1 MTTTRQATIVGAF
14 IVGAIVL
21 IAVAIVTFSAPSFLH
36 TPVRAVAFFEG
47 SLAGLDTGAP
57 VTFRGVRVGSVTNV
71 VIRVSAVNA
80 VPTIPVYLELNPGQ
94 LVSDRAE
101 FRGISTEDIGEL
113 VQHGL
118 RAQLEN
124 ESLIT
129 GQKRVELDFLPD
141 QPAVLVGGDMTVPE
155 IPAIKSQLDELRD
168 ELTGLDLKGLT
179 EAAEGALVS
188 IKTLSDRANGE
199 IESLSQSASTITA
212 SIDTLLK
219 NANEAVTTLAEEA
232 RLTLV
237 SVRRLS
243 DDTDVQINARGLQL
257 TAVLT
262 ALQSAAGGINSAAS
276 SVGAMLDPR
285 SNLLANLDATMRD
298 LAVAA
303 SALRSFALQLERNPS
318 AIILGR

>member
-1 MTTTRQATIVGAF
+1 MTSTRQATIVGAF

-21 IAVAIVTFSAPSFLH
+21 ITAAIVAFSAPSFLH
-36 TPVRAVAFFEG
+36 SPVRAVTYFQG

-57 VTFRGVRVGSVTNV
+57 VTFRGVRVGSVTSV
-71 VIRVSAVNA
+71 VIRVRAVG
-80 VPTIPVYLELNPGQ
+80 VEPTIPVYLELIPGT
-94 LVSDRAE
+94 LVSDNHD
-101 FRGISTEDIGEL
+101 FTGISTEDIGTL

-129 GQKRVELDFLPD
+129 GQKRVELDFLPE
-141 QPAVLVGGDMTVPE
+141 QPAVLVGGDMSLPE

-179 EAAEGALVS
+179 AAAEAALVS

-199 IESLSQSASTITA
+199 IDTLSTSAETITA

-219 NANEAVTTLAEEA
+219 NSNDAVTTLAEEA
-232 RLTLV
+232 RLTLA
-237 SVRRLS
+237 SIRQLS

-257 TAVLT
+257 TQLLT
-262 ALQSAAGGINSAAS
+262 SLDSAASGIRSAAS
-276 SVGAMLDPR
+276 SFSSMVDPR
-285 SNLLANLDATMRD
+285 SNLVSNLEATLRD

-318 AIILGR
+318 ALIMGR